1 LVTCPGAVGQ
11 HRSRWSS
18 CQVTKVRIGSARPC
32 IPSRRVVGRW
42 WPTPMRR
49 TGVPM
54 NAPAQNFPVVVAVV
68 LGERNEPAL
77 RWAAGE
83 AARRGAPVRIFTA
96 YGFDDVAAG
105 GSFPPPTEWM
115 AMKKIAANELLR
127 ESADVVSDETPS
139 VDITTDTVSVG
150 PVKALLDISQQARM
164 IVLGEPNSAVEA
176 LLEGSVS
183 ISLASRAHCPV
194 VVVRGAVHDGPVV
207 VGIDGSPTSESA
219 LAHAFEE
226 ASFAHAPLVALHTW
240 HDGDSEGLFSEA
252 RMYFEW
258 EPVEKAERR
267 LLAERL
273 AGWTEK
279 YPDVRVDRVIVQD
292 KPRHNLLERSTRAR
306 LVVVGSRGRGGFS
319 GLLLGSTSQAVL
331 HHAHCPV
338 MVVPAN
344 PR

>member
-1 LVTCPGAVGQ
+1 MNM
-11 HRSRWSS
+11 
-18 CQVTKVRIGSARPC
+18 
-32 IPSRRVVGRW
+32 PS
-42 WPTPMRR
+42 
-49 TGVPM
+49 
-54 NAPAQNFPVVVAVV
+54 QNFPIVVAVV

-77 RWAAGE
+77 RWAAAE
-83 AARRGAPVRIFTA
+83 AGRRGAPVRIFTA
-96 YGFDDVAAG
+96 YGFEDVAPGA
-105 GSFPPPTEWM
+105 SFPPPTEWM
-115 AMKKIAANELLR
+115 AMKKLAAQDLLR
-127 ESADVVSDETPS
+127 ESAAVVGDEEPS
-139 VDITTDTVSVG
+139 VDITTEAVSVG
-150 PVKALLDISQQARM
+150 PVKALLETSKRARM
-164 IVLGEPNSAVEA
+164 IVLGEPNSAFAA
-176 LLEGSVS
+176 LLEGSVTV
-183 ISLASRAHCPV
+183 SLASRAHCPV
-194 VVVRGAVHDGPVV
+194 VVVRGTEHDGSVV
-207 VGIDGSPTSESA
+207 VGVDGSPTSEAA

-279 YPDVRVDRVIVQD
+279 YPDVRVDRVVARD
-292 KPRHNLLERSTRAR
+292 KPRHNLLEWSERAR

-319 GLLLGSTSQAVL
+319 GLVLGSTSQAVL